1 MESPKFTQYYKT
13 QFSQIMDDAE
23 FTLFENTLKQK
34 LPVTFRLNSGEHD
47 YMRVSEMLRDANF
60 VRNYTDSDLVMQPD
74 EYNSLKTSVVDY
86 DSLRM
91 DCKPYYPN

>member
-1 MESPKFTQYYKT
+1 
-13 QFSQIMDDAE
+13 MDDKE
-23 FTLFENTLKQK
+23 FTLFENTLKEK

-47 YMRVSEMLRDANF
+47 FLRVSEMLRDVNF

>member
-1 MESPKFTQYYKT
+1 
-13 QFSQIMDDAE
+13 
-23 FTLFENTLKQK
+23 
-34 LPVTFRLNSGEHD
+34 
-47 YMRVSEMLRDANF
+47 MLRDVNF